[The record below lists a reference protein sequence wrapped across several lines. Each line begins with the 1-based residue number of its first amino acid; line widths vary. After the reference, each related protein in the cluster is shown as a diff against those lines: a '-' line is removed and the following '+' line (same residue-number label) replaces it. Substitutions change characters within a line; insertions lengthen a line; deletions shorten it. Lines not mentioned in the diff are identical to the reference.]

1 MKSMTGYGKAVANHH
16 QYDITVEMKSVN
28 HRFLDIALRIPRE
41 LNSLELAL
49 KKQIKEVLVRGR
61 VDCFVTINK
70 EEADSQVLKINWS
83 LLDQLVEQL
92 TEAEKTR
99 YKGQAFS
106 AKKILNSAILQDT
119 LFEIVEDEIAVD
131 ELAEDLK
138 VTFQEALLA
147 LDASR
152 LAEGESVQNV
162 LTNYINE
169 AIVHLKAIE
178 ADQKETEQEFQ
189 TKLFEKVTQ
198 VLGDSVHE
206 ERIFTEIALLLEKG
220 DISEETDRL
229 GIHFEKGLELVQSTE
244 PIGKNMDFLIQEM
257 NREVNTI
264 GSKTSL
270 ISIKEHVL
278 TLKSL
283 IEKMREQIQ
292 NIE

>member
-16 QYDITVEMKSVN
+16 QYDIAVEMKSVN
-28 HRFLDIALRIPRE
+28 HRFLDIALRMPRE

-278 TLKSL
+278 ALKSI